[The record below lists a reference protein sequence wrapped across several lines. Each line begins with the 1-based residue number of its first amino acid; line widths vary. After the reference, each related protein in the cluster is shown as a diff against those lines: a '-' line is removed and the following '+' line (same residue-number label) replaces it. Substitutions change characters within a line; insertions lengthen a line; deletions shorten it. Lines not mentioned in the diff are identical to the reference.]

1 MNEWEIKYQ
10 TGRTLYLVIVD
21 NATSKVWNGS
31 TFVTLNTLNWT
42 TYALPMTETP
52 IGLGIYFANQ
62 PITPAGN
69 YTGVAYDRVTATPLT
84 TDTPV
89 GFDTIQWN
97 GSSVIPTIPSTIP
110 QLSYSS
116 VGDGDAYF
124 TTILYADDWFNAI
137 TNDKQKALN
146 QAHQI
151 VEQYGYLGTRTTI
164 IQLNEW
170 PRTGLIVQGTMGN
183 LLIDPNIVPD
193 DIKIAEMLIAK
204 TYLGGFDPELE
215 ARNRGITSR
224 RYASVATTYDSNSV
238 PDYVQAQCPSAEAWT
253 LLRRYCNPDLLGTV
267 VLRRVT

>member
-10 TGRTLYLVIVD
+10 TGKTLYLVIVD
-21 NATSKVWNGS
+21 NATSKVWDGS
-31 TFVTLNTLNWT
+31 AFVTLNTLNWA
-42 TYALPMTETP
+42 TYARPMTETP
-52 IGLGIYFANQ
+52 AGLGLYFANQ
-62 PITPAGN
+62 PTTSAGQ
-69 YTGVAYDRVTATPLT
+69 YTGIAYDRVTSIPLT

-89 GFDTIQWN
+89 AYGEINWN
-97 GSSVIPTIPSTIP
+97 GTIVVPSTP
-110 QLSYSS
+110 ATVVQKSYSS
-116 VGDGDAYF
+116 VADGDSYF
-124 TTILYADDWFNAI
+124 TTILYADDWFNAV

-164 IQLNEW
+164 IQINEW
-170 PRTGLIVQGTMGN
+170 PRTGIIVQGTMGN
-183 LLIDPNIVPD
+183 LLVDSIIVPD

-204 TYLGGFDPELE
+204 VFLGGFDPELE

-238 PDYVQAQCPSAEAWT
+238 PEYVQAQCPSAEAWT

-267 VLRRVT
+267 VLRRVS